1 MKFSLHDISGQCFN
15 RWLALRVV
23 RRVHHGAV
31 WLCRC
36 ECGRESEVRADHL
49 KGGISKQCVRCA
61 DAKRGQGRSIDEK
74 GRYLKGA
81 A

>member
-1 MKFSLHDISGQCFN
+1 MRFFLHDISGQCFN
-15 RWLALRVV
+15 RWLAVRVT
-23 RRVHHGAV
+23 RYVHQGAV

-36 ECGRESEVRADHL
+36 ECGREAEVRADNL
-49 KGGISKQCVRCA
+49 KSGVSEQCARCA
-61 DAKRGQGRSIDEK
+61 DTSRKQQRDEK